1 MHFNK
6 LKKYY
11 FINKLNL
18 EHLKKLNKDVSL
30 IYRNYSLKIDKNLI
44 IKIRDIC
51 KKKRIKFFISNN
63 YKLALNLG
71 LDGVYLPSFNKSF
84 LHNLG
89 CKKKNFLILGSTHNL
104 KEIRQKEKQRVDII
118 FIASLFKRKKS
129 FLGFNKFNIL
139 SKKTKTRVVA
149 LGGIKKNNLK
159 KLSLLNL
166 YGFSGISFFEG
177 KKKGP

>member
-1 MHFNK
+1 M
-6 LKKYY
+6 
-11 FINKLNL
+11 
-18 EHLKKLNKDVSL
+18 
-30 IYRNYSLKIDKNLI
+30 
-44 IKIRDIC
+44 
-51 KKKRIKFFISNN
+51 
-63 YKLALNLG
+63 
-71 LDGVYLPSFNKSF
+71 
-84 LHNLG
+84 
-89 CKKKNFLILGSTHNL
+89 ILGSAHNL